1 MARAGSPQAQ
11 GSAAGVYVSVDEL
24 VALEA
29 AARDLTFVQAN
40 AVQQA
45 LTGRH
50 PSKMRGRGL
59 TFEEL
64 REYLPGDDIRTID
77 WRVTARTNKPF
88 VRIYGE
94 EKERPALVI
103 VDQRTNM
110 YFGSRRVMKS
120 VTAAEAAMLC
130 AWRILESG
138 DRVGG
143 LVFNDKGID
152 QLRPHRSREAVIAL
166 AANIARMNNELNAN
180 ASGDRATAQLD
191 TVLRTVANIA
201 HHDHLVI
208 IISDFDGHTAETRD
222 TLLRL
227 CARNDV
233 IAVLVYDPF
242 LLELPTKGELVIRG
256 GSMQAE
262 LAFQQAKARTAI
274 GGFARGRGRELL
286 AWQQEL
292 GLAMLPISTALETAP
307 QLRRLLG
314 QAAWRQRRR

>member
-1 MARAGSPQAQ
+1 MAPASSSTQEI
-11 GSAAGVYVSVDEL
+11 SDGVYVSVEQL
-24 VALEA
+24 AALEST
-29 AARDLTFVQAN
+29 ARDLTFIQRN
-40 AVQQA
+40 AVQQP

-50 PSKMRGRGL
+50 SSRMRGRGL

-94 EKERPALVI
+94 EKERPALIV

-110 YFGSRRVMKS
+110 FFGSRRVMKS

-130 AWRILESG
+130 AWRILGSG

-143 LVFNDKGID
+143 QVFNDSGTT
-152 QLRPHRSREAVIAL
+152 QLRPHRSRESVIAL
-166 AANIARMNNELNAN
+166 GDSIAAMNQALNARTP
-180 ASGDRATAQLD
+180 GERATGQLD
-191 TVLRTVANIA
+191 TVLRTVENVA

-208 IISDFDGHTAETRD
+208 IVSDFDGHSAETRD
-222 TLLRL
+222 LLLRL
-227 CARNDV
+227 SVRNDV
-233 IAVLVYDPF
+233 LAILVYDPF
-242 LLELPTKGELVIRG
+242 LLELPTKGEIVIRG

-262 LAFQQAKARTAI
+262 LAFQQAKARNAI
-274 GGFARGRGRELL
+274 GDFARSRGRELL

-292 GLAMLPISTALETAP
+292 GLPMLPVSTAIETAP
-307 QLRRLLG
+307 QLRQLLA
-314 QAAWRQRRR
+314 QTAWRQRRR